1 MIAGLG
7 ITLLYI
13 VRTHPFFGGGLGNA
27 WFGIHPIS
35 CGVFGVPTGF
45 LVIVVVSLLTPPPSA
60 AVLAWWTRFASR
72 MLVGEART

>member
-13 VRTHPFFGGGLGNA
+13 VRTHPFFGGGLGDA

-60 AVLAWWTRFASR
+60 AVLA
-72 MLVGEART
+72 LVDKVRLPDAGVRART